1 MWKWPVFELEEDCI
15 IQAIVK
21 EWDVTAQTQPQFPTD
36 HSVGAVCQ
44 LKIVPTTHDAPL
56 MSGNGCVS
64 ANHRHSGCHWWPN
77 AFRVFLP
84 LLPPPALHVCT
95 MKGQRGQH
103 WLSFQAFNSAG
114 EQEGGLEGGIQT
126 EHSDQNR
133 AMKFKLQRCELDFFF
148 YLFKLKFEGR
158 RVERG

>member
-1 MWKWPVFELEEDCI
+1 MFELEEDFI

-21 EWDVTAQTQPQFPTD
+21 EWDVTAQTQPQFTD

-103 WLSFQAFNSAG
+103 WLSCQAFNSTG
-114 EQEGGLEGGIQT
+114 EQEGGLEGGIQR
-126 EHSDQNR
+126 EHSHQNR
-133 AMKFKLQRCELDFFF
+133 EIQTPLILIRFLFLFM
-148 YLFKLKFEGR
+148 YLN
-158 RVERG
+158 